1 MSKAIQVFKQ
11 RSILALGGLGGLVS
25 YPARLINPDIIEI
38 LHGNV
43 PWVDGI
49 HNVEAYFEYE

>member
-11 RSILALGGLGGLVS
+11 RSILALGGLVS
-25 YPARLINPDIIEI
+25 YPTRLINPDIIEI